1 MTPRKGPTE
10 IRPSLGGKSL
20 PQGNRHAKDGAALL
34 KTFRQLLA
42 SGYQGCEPGS
52 HGPQHQEGQGQLGPD
67 GEAPSNFSTHV
78 TALHVEPR
86 PGESHS
92 TPCVL
97 RFTRRGELPG
107 AERIST
113 QREVVSGTSEY
124 LS

>member
-1 MTPRKGPTE
+1 MTPRKGPIE
-10 IRPSLGGKSL
+10 IRPSLGGKPM
-20 PQGNRHAKDGAALL
+20 PQGNRHAEDGAALL
-34 KTFRQLLA
+34 KTYRQLLA

-52 HGPQHQEGQGQLGPD
+52 QGPQHEEGQGHLGPD
-67 GEAPSNFSTHV
+67 GEAPSNFSTRV

-86 PGESHS
+86 PRSHS

-107 AERIST
+107 AERTFT